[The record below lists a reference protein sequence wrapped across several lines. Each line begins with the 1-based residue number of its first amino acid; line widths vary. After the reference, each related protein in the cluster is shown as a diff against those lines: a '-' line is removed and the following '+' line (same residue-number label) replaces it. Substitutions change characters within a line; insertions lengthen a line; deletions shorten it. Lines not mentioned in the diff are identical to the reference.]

1 MVFLVRRNLPGASK
15 EDVEAGL
22 FRTYTCVA
30 YFPGVKWISSFWDQ
44 EHGQALCVYEAESA
58 QQLRDHSERAR
69 VPCDEVVPVDM
80 FGPAMFAASED
91 IAIEV

>member
-1 MVFLVRRNLPGASK
+1 MIFMVRRNLPGVSK

-30 YFPGVKWISSFWDQ
+30 YYPGMKWINSFWDGDR
-44 EHGQALCVYEAESA
+44 EQATCVYEADSE
-58 QQLRDHSERAR
+58 QQIRDHSERAR
-69 VPCDEVVPVDM
+69 VPCDEIIPVDM
-80 FGPAMFAASED
+80 FGPTMFASED

>member
-1 MVFLVRRNLPGASK
+1 MIFMVRRNLQGASI

-30 YFPGVKWISSFWDQ
+30 YFPGVKWINSYWDS
-44 EHGQALCVYEAESA
+44 EKGQALCVYEADSE
-58 QQLRDHSERAR
+58 QQLRDHSDRAR
-69 VPCDEVVPVDM
+69 VPCDEVIPVSM
-80 FGPAMFAASED
+80 FGPTMFASED